1 VRAIDAWGPERA
13 QQIEEEHQ
21 DQRELLRFVLERL
34 EDRSAPVQLLAE
46 QLRSFVGAVRDDMQY
61 EERAVLSEAVL
72 RDDVVAIDVVT
83 G

>member
-1 VRAIDAWGPERA
+1 M
-13 QQIEEEHQ
+13 
-21 DQRELLRFVLERL
+21 LERL